1 LVSAQIR
8 VKKIPTFDFMNP
20 LLQTENLRI
29 HFKGQEKPAVDE
41 ISFALEEGKVL
52 GIVGESGSGK
62 SLTAL
67 SIMGLLPEKGLDTKG
82 EILFSGG
89 GKQHNLLKMKE
100 KLMRKLRGNL
110 ICIIFQEPM
119 TSLNPSMKCGIQSGE
134 QLRLHLGYSKKKAK
148 NAILEMFAKVK
159 LPDPEKAYQSYPHQL
174 SGGQRQRVMIAMAMA
189 MKPKI
194 LIADEPTTAL
204 DVSVQKEILE
214 LIRELQKE
222 NNTSVIFISHDLAVV
237 KSLADDILVMKNGQI
252 KEYGAAK
259 KVFENPESDYS
270 KALLA
275 CRPKM
280 EEKQERLLTVD
291 DIIGGKTDSDKTIK
305 TVPDYSSYPI
315 FEVKN
320 LNTWFPLKKHGKKN
334 APAWL
339 KANEDISFSVRKGE
353 TLGIVGESG
362 SGKSTLIRSALQL
375 IKPNSGSVYYNSL
388 DLCGL
393 SNSKMRK
400 YRKDLQIIFQ
410 DPYSSLNPQM
420 RIDKTLLEPMQAHSV
435 LSKKSERLEHIVEML
450 EKTGLK
456 ADDLKKYPHQFS
468 GGQRQRIV
476 IARALLLQ
484 PKIVFCD
491 ESVAALDVSV
501 QAQVLNLLNDLKA
514 EFGLT
519 YLFIS
524 HDLNVIHHM
533 SDRILVM
540 QKGKIVEAGSSEEI
554 ISNPQQE
561 YTKMLI
567 EAVPTL

>member
-1 LVSAQIR
+1 
-8 VKKIPTFDFMNP
+8 
-20 LLQTENLRI
+20 
-29 HFKGQEKPAVDE
+29 
-41 ISFALEEGKVL
+41 
-52 GIVGESGSGK
+52 
-62 SLTAL
+62 
-67 SIMGLLPEKGLDTKG
+67 
-82 EILFSGG
+82 
-89 GKQHNLLKMKE
+89 
-100 KLMRKLRGNL
+100 
-110 ICIIFQEPM
+110 
-119 TSLNPSMKCGIQSGE
+119 
-134 QLRLHLGYSKKKAK
+134 
-148 NAILEMFAKVK
+148 
-159 LPDPEKAYQSYPHQL
+159 
-174 SGGQRQRVMIAMAMA
+174 MA

-204 DVSVQKEILE
+204 DVSVQKEVLD

-252 KEYGAAK
+252 QEYGNAK
-259 KVFENPESDYS
+259 EIFENPKSDYT

-280 EEKQERLLTVD
+280 EEKHERLLTVD
-291 DIIGGKTDSDKTIK
+291 DIIGGKTKADEVVRSN
-305 TVPDYSSYPI
+305 PDYNAEPI
-315 FEVKN
+315 LEVKK
-320 LNTWFPLKKHGKKN
+320 LNTWFALKKHGKKD

-339 KANEDISFSVRKGE
+339 KANEDIDFKVFKGE

-375 IKPNSGSVYYNSL
+375 IKPNSGKVLYNSV
-388 DLCGL
+388 DLCRL
-393 SNSKMRK
+393 SNAKMRK

-420 RIDKTLLEPMQAHSV
+420 RIDKALLEPMKAHNI
-435 LSKKSERLEHIVEML
+435 LNNKSERLNYIEEIL
-450 EKTGLK
+450 KKTGLNGD
-456 ADDLKKYPHQFS
+456 ALRKYPHQFS

-484 PKIVFCD
+484 PKVVFCD

-540 QKGKIVEAGSSEEI
+540 QKGKIVEAGKSEEI
-554 ISNPQQE
+554 IRNPQNA

>member
-1 LVSAQIR
+1 
-8 VKKIPTFDFMNP
+8 MNP
-20 LLQTENLRI
+20 LLKIENLII
-29 HFKGQEKPAVDE
+29 HFKGQEKPAVDG
-41 ISFALEEGKVL
+41 IHFSLEEGKIL

-67 SIMGLLPEKGLDTKG
+67 SIMGLMPDSKGMKTKG

-89 GKQHNLLKMKE
+89 GRQHNLLKMKE
-100 KLMRKLRGNL
+100 KLMRKIRGNL
-110 ICIIFQEPM
+110 ICMIFQEPM
-119 TSLNPSMKCGIQSGE
+119 TSLNPSLKCGFQAGE
-134 QLRLHLGYSKKKAK
+134 QLRLHLGYSRKKAK
-148 NAILEMFAKVK
+148 KTVLEMFAKVK
-159 LPDPEKAYQSYPHQL
+159 LPDPEKAFQSYPHQL
-174 SGGQRQRVMIAMAMA
+174 SGGQRQRVMIAMAMT

-204 DVSVQKEILE
+204 DVSVQKEVLD
-214 LIRELQKE
+214 LIRDLQKE

-237 KSLADDILVMKNGQI
+237 KSLADDILVMKNGQVQ
-252 KEYGAAK
+252 EYGSAK
-259 KVFENPESDYS
+259 DVFENPQSAYT

-280 EEKQERLLTVD
+280 EEKQERLLTVE
-291 DIIGGKTDSDKTIK
+291 DIIGGKTKPDESRKIA
-305 TVPDYSSYPI
+305 PDYNSDHI
-315 FEVKN
+315 LEVKN
-320 LNTWFPLKKHGKKN
+320 LNTWFPLKKHGNKN

-339 KANEDISFSVRKGE
+339 KANEDIDFKVFKGE

-375 IKPNSGSVYYNSL
+375 IRPNSGEVIYNSV

-393 SNSKMRK
+393 SNAKMRK

-420 RIDKTLLEPMQAHSV
+420 RIDKALMEPMQAHSV
-435 LSKKSERLEHIVEML
+435 LSKKSERMEYVVEML
-450 EKTGLK
+450 KKTGLQS
-456 ADDLKKYPHQFS
+456 DDLKKYPHQFS

-484 PKIVFCD
+484 PKVVFCD

-540 QKGKIVEAGSSEEI
+540 QKGKIVESGNSDEI
-554 ISNPQQE
+554 IRNPQNE

-567 EAVPTL
+567 DAVPTL

>member
-1 LVSAQIR
+1 
-8 VKKIPTFDFMNP
+8 MNP
-20 LLQTENLRI
+20 VLQVEQLKI
-29 HFKGQEKPAVDE
+29 HFKGQEKPAVDN

-67 SIMGLLPEKGLDTKG
+67 SIMGLLPEKGQEAKG
-82 EILFSGG
+82 EILFYGD

-100 KLMRKLRGNL
+100 KLMRKVRGNL
-110 ICIIFQEPM
+110 ICMIFQEPM

-134 QLRLHLGYSKKKAK
+134 QLRLHLGYSRRKAK
-148 NAILEMFAKVK
+148 NAILEMFTKVR
-159 LPDPEKAYQSYPHQL
+159 LSDPEKVYQSYPHQL

-237 KSLADDILVMKNGQI
+237 KYLADDILVMKDGQI
-252 KEYGAAK
+252 QEIGKAKEI
-259 KVFENPESDYS
+259 FDNPKSDYT

-280 EEKQERLLTVD
+280 NEKQDRLLTVD
-291 DIIGGKTDSDKTIK
+291 DILKGKTETESAKK
-305 TVPDYSSYPI
+305 PAPDASEII
-315 FEVKN
+315 FEVKD

-334 APAWL
+334 AQAWF
-339 KANEDISFSVRKGE
+339 KANENISFHVHKGE

-375 IKPNSGSVYYNSL
+375 IKPNSGSVYYNSV
-388 DLCGL
+388 DLCRL
-393 SNSKMRK
+393 SNAKMRK
-400 YRKDLQIIFQ
+400 YRKDLQIIYQ

-435 LSKKSERLEHIVEML
+435 LSKKSERLEYIVEML
-450 EKTGLK
+450 KKTGLD
-456 ADDLKKYPHQFS
+456 ADALKKYPHQFS
-468 GGQRQRIV
+468 GGQRQRIA
-476 IARALLLQ
+476 IARALILQ

-540 QKGKIVEAGSSEEI
+540 QKGKIVEAGNSEDI
-554 ISNPQQE
+554 IRNPQQE